1 MITTCILDN
10 NKFFTEFL
18 KCQLTDYG
26 NYEVL
31 YSSPFI
37 RHIDDEI
44 EDILRTVDL
53 LILCVNNDSECR
65 LTVERILNHSD
76 ASYKLILHDITDG
89 YVLLDFLSLGING
102 LISKMSPKK
111 DIMPFIEDSIANKHF
126 ICPTSSGHLIGYLGE
141 RNKSNV
147 FNQLTPKQ
155 KQIAEGL
162 LRGLS
167 YKEIAVL
174 NGISINT
181 VNDYLKRIY
190 KALNISSRS
199 ELQAR
204 FNKNLNSMY
213 A

>member
-18 KCQLTDYG
+18 KNQLTNYG
-26 NYEVL
+26 NYEVV
-31 YSSPFI
+31 YASPFS
-37 RHIDDEI
+37 RRIDDEI
-44 EDILRTVDL
+44 EDILRGTDL
-53 LILCVNNDSECR
+53 LILGVNTDSECR
-65 LTVERILNHSD
+65 LTVERVLNHSE
-76 ASYKLILHDITDG
+76 ARYKLILHDITDG
-89 YVLLDFLSLGING
+89 YVLMDFLSLGING

-111 DIMPFIEDSIANKHF
+111 DIMSFVEDSIANKHF
-126 ICPTSSGHLIGYLGE
+126 ICPTTSGHLISYLRE
-141 RNKSNV
+141 RNRANV
-147 FNQLTPKQ
+147 LNQLTLKQ
-155 KQIAEGL
+155 KQITEGL

-167 YKEIAVL
+167 YKEIAIL

-190 KALNISSRS
+190 KTLNISSRS

-204 FNKNLNSMY
+204 FNNHLNSMY